1 MRHRFRWYD
10 IAGGPFG
17 STYATLAIILSP
29 LIGFSVF
36 APLSIAGQICVSV
49 LLDHI
54 GFLGTQR
61 KPLNVWKALS
71 LCLIGGGLGVTLYQ
85 AAVSNRSTVSTGTTV
100 LLSVG
105 AFAVGFTM
113 PVQVAINAL
122 LGKKYV

>member
-1 MRHRFRWYD
+1 VRHPFKWYD

-100 LLSVG
+100 LLSIAAFG
-105 AFAVGFTM
+105 AG
-113 PVQVAINAL
+113 Q
-122 LGKKYV
+122 